1 MLLTCLSLMF
11 TQLTYLVVQ
20 FFVLFCLFFFFSWKW
35 SAISR
40 ADLCTLVYCWSG
52 VLTLFLPSMQT
63 GAILLFFLSVVR
75 CSAIELIVAETRYG
89 GSQSL
94 LTSGLYKR
102 WWLEFYANWR
112 VMVVALLI
120 AVSKFQKQTKSAILS
135 SKSCC
140 LCSFLS
146 FPD

>member
-1 MLLTCLSLMF
+1 MSFIDVYPAYLSSGSVF
-11 TQLTYLVVQ
+11 C
-20 FFVLFCLFFFFSWKW
+20 FVLLVFFSLKW

-52 VLTLFLPSMQT
+52 EGVLTLFLPSMQT
-63 GAILLFFLSVVR
+63 GVILLFFLSVVR
-75 CSAIELIVAETRYG
+75 CSAVELIVAETRYG